1 MNPPPQADD
10 LFRINPDLDMAAL
23 RERYAR
29 TSRAHV
35 ASFLEPAS
43 AERLHQA
50 LATSRDW
57 AFVFNRGN
65 RHFELTADKAA
76 QMPREAREQMQRDI
90 LTEARDG
97 FQLAYE
103 VVNVSKKV
111 GVALTADPVL
121 KALHGFMNGP
131 AFIGFMAELT
141 GEARAAWC
149 DVTATRYR
157 SGHFC
162 EVHDDKADD
171 GERLAAFVLNV
182 TPRWRADW
190 GGLLLFLDEAGHIAE
205 GFTPAFNAIN
215 VFKAPQPHAVS
226 AVAPFAGGHR
236 LSVTGWV
243 RPAG

>member
-1 MNPPPQADD
+1 M
-10 LFRINPDLDMAAL
+10 FEINPNLDLATL
-23 RERYAR
+23 SERYQR
-29 TSRAHV
+29 TTRVHV
-35 ASFLEPAS
+35 ADFMTPAS
-43 AERLHQA
+43 AETLHSK
-50 LATSRDW
+50 LAASKDW

-65 RHFELTADKAA
+65 RHFELTAENAA
-76 QMPREAREQMQRDI
+76 RMPREAREQMQRDI
-90 LTEARDG
+90 YENARDG

-103 VVNVSKKV
+103 VLNVTKKQDTP
-111 GVALTADPVL
+111 LTDDPVL
-121 KALHGFMNGP
+121 RGLHAFMNGP
-131 AFIGFMAELT
+131 AFIGFMRELT
-141 GEARAAWC
+141 GEERANWC

-157 SGHFC
+157 PGHFC

-190 GGLLLFLDEAGHIAE
+190 GGLLLFLDDAGHIRE

-236 LSVTGWV
+236 LSITGWL
-243 RPAG
+243 RP